1 MKSGLDS
8 LFKPTCMIVQ
18 VFQGLNIHIFNESE
32 KNTILKTRYKTKYQ
46 LTIKPTDVTIK
57 YQ

>member
-1 MKSGLDS
+1 MYDW
-8 LFKPTCMIVQ
+8 MIVQ
-18 VFQGLNIHIFNESE
+18 VFQGLNIHIFNNIQ